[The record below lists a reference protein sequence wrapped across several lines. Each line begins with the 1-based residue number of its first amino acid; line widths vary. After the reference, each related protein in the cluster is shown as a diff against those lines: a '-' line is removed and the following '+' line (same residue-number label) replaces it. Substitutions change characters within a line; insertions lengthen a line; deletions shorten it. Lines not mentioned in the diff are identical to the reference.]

1 MENSISRFTEQYAHY
16 YGQVARELRNGR
28 KESHWMWFI
37 FPQIKGL
44 GRSSTAVYYA
54 IRDLEEAK
62 EFLRS
67 PCGEKMQNLLK
78 ILLEQNGGNPELIF
92 GYIDAM
98 KLASSMTLFAEAA
111 PENPVF
117 LQVLDKFYKGKK
129 DGRTLSILSLLRESA
144 GL

>member
-1 MENSISRFTEQYAHY
+1 
-16 YGQVARELRNGR
+16 
-28 KESHWMWFI
+28 MWFI

-44 GRSSTAVYYA
+44 GHSSTAVYYA